1 MPQQPIGALREQLEV
16 ALAGAGQG
24 RVVVFGCDHGADLR
38 QIDDQRVV
46 CFSLLC
52 TGLLPPSFVEYALRN
67 GAGGVIVAGCS
78 QGGCAF
84 RLGERWTAERLAGAR
99 EPQLRASVPRERL
112 RMVYAGRG
120 QEWQVAVAV
129 EELRSELAT

>member
-1 MPQQPIGALREQLEV
+1 MPQQPIGALREQLEL

-38 QIDDQRVV
+38 QIDDQAA

-52 TGLLPPSFVEYALRN
+52 IGLLPPSFVEYALRN
-67 GAGGVIVAGCS
+67 GAGGVIVSGCS